1 MNFKGGRGVKTQI
14 HERSHHQTHQIS
26 FHSVSKPGSLN
37 YLKPHLKY
45 TNQPLIM
52 APKVL
57 IVLTSHSKLGDT
69 DQPTGWFLVSYPPSH
84 LNIQN

>member
-1 MNFKGGRGVKTQI
+1 
-14 HERSHHQTHQIS
+14 
-26 FHSVSKPGSLN
+26 
-37 YLKPHLKY
+37 
-45 TNQPLIM
+45 M